1 MEDWKIK
8 VSVLWLV
15 WECVALVTP
24 IMEQFIPGYLEE
36 ALKEVTPEL
45 LLILAIVMLIAPI
58 MALLSLTLKDSINR
72 WANIIVGI
80 VFAGL
85 GLFGASEY
93 LVEQS
98 AYLAFV
104 IPIGI
109 MEVVV
114 AALIV
119 WFAWKSKQKA

>member
-1 MEDWKIK
+1 LEDWKIK

-15 WECVALVTP
+15 WECAALVAP
-24 IMEQFIPGYLEE
+24 ILEVYMPGYLEE
-36 ALKEVTPEL
+36 ALAEVTPEL
-45 LLILAIVMLIAPI
+45 LLVLAIVMLIAPI
-58 MALLSLTLKDSINR
+58 MALLSLILKDSISR
-72 WANIIVGI
+72 WVNIIVGI

-85 GLFGASEY
+85 GLAGAVEY
-93 LVEQS
+93 LAGKS
-98 AYLAFV
+98 AYFAFA

-109 MEVVV
+109 VEIVV